1 MKNSTKSL
9 SILSGAN
16 ILSQPA
22 KTYFFFLLLSA
33 VLSFLYLEI
42 VLPGHVHFPLASDS
56 YQYLKSYDSNFQSSG
71 RWLNFLTFDL
81 ISALPK
87 RLAYYLDLLT
97 TAILWLCFLKP
108 KRTVHHILLF
118 SVLLLVILSSN
129 ILFSVRLWPGG
140 RIMTNLAAIMA
151 VLVIRSDLRLAL
163 KVPLILMAVL
173 AIGGGYQF
181 HHMFLI
187 LAFISPAKDITYNLK
202 SFALITG
209 LWAIGFVIS
218 YYFADILTHLNFGDG
233 RNEIAGYRQSQ
244 IKGEGHVETVL
255 LNAQFIIRSMI
266 GRLFVQLPVPAIS
279 IFGLAIILIGGVIG
293 IRHMPIPKDVIY
305 RLLWW
310 VAPIFAIIAVLALA
324 NHAYYQRLNLSS
336 LMVFVIGL
344 WIIARESDL
353 AMKAIILGCLCLIIP
368 QTASNF
374 IGVRAIER
382 DTTKT
387 LNLIGP
393 LLDKY
398 QIGDEARIVM
408 YDFDKTVTKQEARI
422 RWSETYIRRI
432 LEINRFVYCVKK
444 ERRLCPR
451 LGARKKTI
459 ITNRACQASDHIY
472 SELRGRQITVYILN
486 QKICETRKESKLR

>member
-1 MKNSTKSL
+1 
-9 SILSGAN
+9 
-16 ILSQPA
+16 
-22 KTYFFFLLLSA
+22 
-33 VLSFLYLEI
+33 
-42 VLPGHVHFPLASDS
+42 
-56 YQYLKSYDSNFQSSG
+56 
-71 RWLNFLTFDL
+71 
-81 ISALPK
+81 
-87 RLAYYLDLLT
+87 
-97 TAILWLCFLKP
+97 
-108 KRTVHHILLF
+108 
-118 SVLLLVILSSN
+118 
-129 ILFSVRLWPGG
+129 
-140 RIMTNLAAIMA
+140 
-151 VLVIRSDLRLAL
+151 
-163 KVPLILMAVL
+163 MAVL

-255 LNAQFIIRSMI
+255 LNAQFIIQKMI

-293 IRHMPIPKDVIY
+293 IRNMPIPKDVIY

-432 LEINRFVYCVKK
+432 LEINRFVYCEKK

-486 QKICETRKESKLR
+486 QKICETRK

>member
-1 MKNSTKSL
+1 MKNNAKSL
-9 SILSGAN
+9 EIKSGEGF
-16 ILSQPA
+16 LSQPA
-22 KTYFFFLLLSA
+22 KTYIFFVLLSA

-42 VLPGHVHFPLASDS
+42 VLPRDVHFPLWSDAW
-56 YQYLKSYDSNFQSSG
+56 QYLKSYDSNFQNGG
-71 RWLNFLTFDL
+71 RWFNYLAFDF

-87 RLAYYLDLLT
+87 RFAYYLDLLT
-97 TAILWLCFLKP
+97 TAILWLCFLRP
-108 KRTVHHILLF
+108 KRTIHHILLF
-118 SVLLLVILSSN
+118 SVLLLLILSSN
-129 ILFSVRLWPGG
+129 IMFSVRFWPGG

-151 VLVIRSDLRLAL
+151 VLVIRSDIRLAL
-163 KVPLILMAVL
+163 KVPLILTAVL

-187 LAFISPAKDITYNLK
+187 LAFISPAKNLTYNWK
-202 SFALITG
+202 SFALITV
-209 LWAIGFVIS
+209 LWAFSFVLS
-218 YYFADILTHLNFGDG
+218 YYFADLLTTLKFGEG
-233 RNEIAGYRQSQ
+233 RAAIEGYRQSQ
-244 IKGEGHVETVL
+244 IIGDGTVETAL
-255 LNAQFIIRSMI
+255 LNAQNVIQKMVI
-266 GRLFVQLPVPAIS
+266 RLFVQVPIMP
-279 IFGLAIILIGGVIG
+279 IFILGLMIILIGVVIG
-293 IRHMPIPKDVIY
+293 IRRTCFPKDIIY
-305 RLLWW
+305 RFLWW
-310 VAPIFAIIAVLALA
+310 IAPIGAIVTILALA
-324 NHAYYQRLNLSS
+324 NHAYYQRLNLSTF
-336 LMVFVIGL
+336 MVFVVGL

-422 RWSETYIRRI
+422 RRSETYIRRI
-432 LEINRFVYCVKK
+432 LEINRFVYCVQK

-486 QKICETRKESKLR
+486 QKICETRK